1 MKKALRIGSF
11 FLVLALCAA
20 AMTGCSGR
28 KQEQS
33 AVKGTPQINFDENFY
48 DFGTIAQGEKVSH
61 TFKFRNIGSGQLVI
75 TDVTTSCGC
84 TASKYSLEPV
94 APGAE
99 GIVEVIFDSYG
110 REGRQMKKI
119 SVWTNC
125 GSDPVTLKILTN
137 IEAK

>member
-20 AMTGCSGR
+20 AMAGCSGR

-33 AVKGTPQINFDENFY
+33 VAKGTPQINFDENFY

-61 TFKFRNIGSGQLVI
+61 TFSFRNIGDGPLQI

-84 TASKYSLEPV
+84 TASKYSTKPV
-94 APGAE
+94 APGE
-99 GIVEVIFDSYG
+99 SGTVEVIFDSYG
-110 REGRQMKKI
+110 REGKQLK
-119 SVWTNC
+119 SANVWTNC
-125 GSDPVTLKILTN
+125 SDKPVKLQIFAEVK
-137 IEAK
+137 

>member
-20 AMTGCSGR
+20 AMAGCTGR

-94 APGAE
+94 APGTE

>member
-20 AMTGCSGR
+20 AMAGCSGR

-33 AVKGTPQINFDENFY
+33 VAKGTPQINFDENFY

-99 GIVEVIFDSYG
+99 GMVEVIFDSYG

-125 GSDPVTLKILTN
+125 GNDPVTLKILTN
-137 IEAK
+137 IDAK

>member
-20 AMTGCSGR
+20 AMAGCSGR

>member
-20 AMTGCSGR
+20 AMAGCSGR

-33 AVKGTPQINFDENFY
+33 AVKGTPQINLDENFY